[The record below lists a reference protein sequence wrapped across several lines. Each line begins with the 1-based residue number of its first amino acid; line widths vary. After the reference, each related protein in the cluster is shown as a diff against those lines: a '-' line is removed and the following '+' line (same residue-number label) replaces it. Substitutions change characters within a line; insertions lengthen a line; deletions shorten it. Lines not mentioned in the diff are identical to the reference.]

1 MRRPNEDGSRRWGW
15 EGGGG
20 WLQQRQRQRLRAG
33 FSVADFH
40 LDKFMQMGL
49 QYGNKTWQP
58 AEWGLGT
65 GDGVVLGG
73 QLKPGW
79 LYDISGVPRL
89 GDNAVVIRSAPGY
102 GVQKKELPS
111 KPESGLEPLFI
122 VALQRIATCGI
133 NYAAIMS
140 CFVAQI
146 FGFAF
151 FMKVSE

>member
-1 MRRPNEDGSRRWGW
+1 MAA
-15 EGGGG
+15 GG
-20 WLQQRQRQRLRAG
+20 
-33 FSVADFH
+33 V
-40 LDKFMQMGL
+40 
-49 QYGNKTWQP
+49 
-58 AEWGLGT
+58 GT
-65 GDGVVLGG
+65 GVGVVLGG

-89 GDNAVVIRSAPGY
+89 GDNAIVIRSASGSQVP
-102 GVQKKELPS
+102 VQKKELPS

-151 FMKVSE
+151 FYESVGINYIIFGPSVPCSLELIRWKLELELEE